1 MEIYL
6 YGGCSSCKKADKA
19 LSDSG
24 KPYVRRDFFKEP
36 FTVGEL
42 RSVLDRAGVSATEVL
57 STRSKA
63 YTAMGLAEKRSTDAE
78 LLELMVG
85 EPTLLRRPLIL
96 GGGTTLVGFNAAA
109 VADLISQT

>member
-24 KPYVRRDFFKEP
+24 KPYLRRDFFKER
-36 FTVGEL
+36 FTVDEL
-42 RSVLDRAGVSATEVL
+42 RSVLERAGVSATVML

-63 YTAMGLAEKRSTDAE
+63 YTAMGLADKRLTDAE
-78 LLELMVG
+78 VLELMVY

-96 GGGTTLVGFNAAA
+96 GGGKTLVGFNAGA
-109 VADLISQT
+109 VDDLIGQA